1 MPTCSSRRSPRPFTA
16 GIPPILGTEPGVSSA
31 SAGTGG
37 GQWAGARGEEV
48 EGGAGRTEGSWLENP
63 RALQGPRDWT
73 LRGGPSTW
81 GPVLAGGRA
90 ALPASSQVPSWGP
103 EAAVVRARAHTR
115 TCTHGKARTRRT
127 HSHAH
132 VRSAHTCVHA
142 RTQGHS
148 QCTPAHTCVHTCTHT
163 THMRTRTPKQ
173 SLEGPGVQPGK
184 SVASRGPRPAGAR
197 ARGPGE
203 ATRGS
208 SGPTGATTQT
218 RQAQALRTA
227 LHAPPSSPARPA
239 IPCQAL
245 RRPYKR
251 RVSLRSGPAARG
263 LCTCPDAPPRLRCS
277 PAPGSPSVLGSGQ
290 PSAAAGPESSL
301 GPTPSGLCTQI
312 APSTQPLSY
321 CFASWRWGATLSRCP
336 RGQNRATEVESPA
349 GPWCGQRM
357 VTRGSGTC
365 LGTRLVVTT
374 RGAPGIDCMGPG
386 MLLNTPQHPG
396 RPPRRMTQP
405 VTVSPSPQGRT
416 RLGG

>member
-1 MPTCSSRRSPRPFTA
+1 MMPTCSSRRSPRPFTA

-90 ALPASSQVPSWGP
+90 ALPASSQVQSWGP

-197 ARGPGE
+197 PVGLARPH
-203 ATRGS
+203 
-208 SGPTGATTQT
+208 GAAVVP
-218 RQAQALRTA
+218 QAPRPRPARPRLCALHSMHRRA
-227 LHAPPSSPARPA
+227 HLHAPPSPARPCA
-239 IPCQAL
+239 DPTNA
-245 RRPYKR
+245 
-251 RVSLRSGPAARG
+251 G
-263 LCTCPDAPPRLRCS
+263 L
-277 PAPGSPSVLGSGQ
+277 V
-290 PSAAAGPESSL
+290 
-301 GPTPSGLCTQI
+301 
-312 APSTQPLSY
+312 
-321 CFASWRWGATLSRCP
+321 
-336 RGQNRATEVESPA
+336 
-349 GPWCGQRM
+349 
-357 VTRGSGTC
+357 
-365 LGTRLVVTT
+365 
-374 RGAPGIDCMGPG
+374 
-386 MLLNTPQHPG
+386 
-396 RPPRRMTQP
+396 
-405 VTVSPSPQGRT
+405 
-416 RLGG
+416 